1 MRGVRVGLVVGASS
15 LAGVLGGLY
24 LGSRLASELV
34 SGGMPPVY
42 GTLIPILAVVVSA
55 LLGEAVARAFGDRL
69 RQPLLETPLEPLDR
83 LGGAVL
89 GAGVGLLFAW
99 VVGVVGQQAPLP
111 PALQASLQRS
121 EIVDRLDERLPAAT
135 LLQVFSRL
143 DPLPRIEGPRPEVP
157 PPDPELLEAPQVQQ
171 AAPSVVRVVSASGL
185 TGRAGSGWVAGRGLV
200 VTNAHVVA
208 EADHVAVQPGG
219 VGEQL
224 RSEVLVFD
232 ERNDLAVLGVED
244 LDLPALELAL
254 PEPGESVAVLGYPE
268 NGPFEAR
275 AGRVGETRTVLTRDV
290 RGREA
295 VERQV
300 TSLKSQVRSGNS
312 GGPAVNADGRVV
324 ATIFAEGAGMDDAAF
339 GIPSAIVEEALVAA
353 QEQGAAADAGRVSVA
368 TLINLTSPSHARG

>member
-1 MRGVRVGLVVGASS
+1 
-15 LAGVLGGLY
+15 
-24 LGSRLASELV
+24 
-34 SGGMPPVY
+34 
-42 GTLIPILAVVVSA
+42 
-55 LLGEAVARAFGDRL
+55 
-69 RQPLLETPLEPLDR
+69 
-83 LGGAVL
+83 
-89 GAGVGLLFAW
+89 
-99 VVGVVGQQAPLP
+99 
-111 PALQASLQRS
+111 
-121 EIVDRLDERLPAAT
+121 
-135 LLQVFSRL
+135 
-143 DPLPRIEGPRPEVP
+143 VP

-219 VGEQL
+219 VGEQF

-232 ERNDLAVLGVED
+232 ERSDLAVLGVED
-244 LDLPALELAL
+244 LDLPALELAI

-312 GGPAVNADGRVV
+312 GGPAVNSDGRVV

-339 GIPSAIVEEALVAA
+339 GIPSPIVEEALVAA
-353 QEQGAAADAGRVSVA
+353 QEQGAAATAGRVSVA
-368 TLINLTSPSHARG
+368 TLINLTSPSHARE